1 MPLPKTFDDPAENA
15 PPHIRSM
22 KDAKGDHRDPY
33 LGFAPSEAQY
43 KAAMAAQY
51 GQIEMIDDAVGEAFD
66 KVAKALGLG
75 YPGGPALAALAERG
89 DPTRFALPRPLL
101 HAPTLDFS
109 FSGLKTAVALKV
121 GSPDWRAE
129 YAADLAAAFQEAVVE
144 VLVTKTVAAVRA
156 AGLRR
161 VVVAGGVGA
170 NRRLREMLA
179 EAGAKQGFAVFY
191 PDVALCT
198 DNGAMIAFAA
208 ALRLEAGAEVKWDRR
223 IEVRPRWALEG
234 LRQG

>member
-1 MPLPKTFDDPAENA
+1 M
-15 PPHIRSM
+15 
-22 KDAKGDHRDPY
+22 
-33 LGFAPSEAQY
+33 
-43 KAAMAAQY
+43 
-51 GQIEMIDDAVGEAFD
+51 
-66 KVAKALGLG
+66 
-75 YPGGPALAALAERG
+75 
-89 DPTRFALPRPLL
+89 
-101 HAPTLDFS
+101 
-109 FSGLKTAVALKV
+109 
-121 GSPDWRAE
+121 
-129 YAADLAAAFQEAVVE
+129 
-144 VLVTKTVAAVRA
+144 
-156 AGLRR
+156 
-161 VVVAGGVGA
+161 AGGVGA